1 MRSRTGVLATRW
13 SRAPLAAGLLI
24 ATAACAG
31 DEPEAVEE
39 ASTPPAAAVDASPVS
54 LTVDGFSTPESAL
67 FDQSGGVYLVSNIN
81 GAPTDKDGNGFISRV
96 TPEGTVEN
104 LRWIAGGEQGA
115 TLNAPKGMALKGD
128 TLFVSDIDVVR
139 MFNRTTGQPL
149 GERAV
154 PGAVFLNDL
163 DVGPDGTLYVTDSG
177 IRFTASG
184 MEQAGTD
191 AVYRFGPDGQPV
203 AVARGTELTGPN
215 GVAGTEE
222 GVIVVPFGGNQV
234 YRLGADGARTNV
246 AQLPAGQLDGVV
258 RLADGSLLVS
268 SWEGS
273 AVYRVDA
280 AGQATP
286 VVEGVT
292 SPADIGYDSARNRV
306 LIPLFQGNQL
316 RIESLPQ

>member
-1 MRSRTGVLATRW
+1 MRSRTGVLVTRW
-13 SRAPLAAGLLI
+13 SRAPLAAGILI
-24 ATAACAG
+24 ATAACG
-31 DEPEAVEE
+31 GGEPEVVDE
-39 ASTPPAAAVDASPVS
+39 APAPAAVAVDAAPVS

-67 FDQSGGVYLVSNIN
+67 YDPAGEVYLVSNIN
-81 GAPTDKDGNGFISRV
+81 GAPMARDGNGFISRV
-96 TPEGTVEN
+96 TPEGSVEN

-139 MFNRTTGQPL
+139 MFHRTTGQPL
-149 GERAV
+149 GERGV
-154 PGAVFLNDL
+154 PTAVFLNDL
-163 DVGPDGTLYVTDSG
+163 DVGPDGVLYVSDTGVRIGPD
-177 IRFTASG
+177 G

-203 AVARGTELTGPN
+203 AFARGTDLMNPN
-215 GVAGTEE
+215 GLAATAD

-234 YRLGADGARTNV
+234 YRLGAGRERTNV
-246 AQLPAGQLDGVV
+246 AELPAGQLDGVV
-258 RLADGSLLVS
+258 RLPDGSLLVS

-286 VVEGVT
+286 VVEGVN
-292 SPADIGYDSARNRV
+292 SPADIGYDAVRNRV

-316 RIESLPQ
+316 RIQSLPQ

>member
-1 MRSRTGVLATRW
+1 MRSTSGDLRTRW
-13 SRAPLAAGLLI
+13 TRLPLAAGLLI
-24 ATAACAG
+24 ATAACGG
-31 DEPEAVEE
+31 DQPEPVEE
-39 ASTPPAAAVDASPVS
+39 APTAEVAAVDAAPVS
-54 LTVDGFSTPESAL
+54 LTVDGFSTPESAR
-67 FDQSGGVYLVSNIN
+67 FDEAAGVYLVSNIN
-81 GAPTDKDGNGFISRV
+81 GSPTDKDGNGFISRV
-96 TPEGTVEN
+96 TPEGSVEN
-104 LRWIAGGEQGA
+104 LRWIAGGEGV

-139 MFNRTTGQPL
+139 MFHRTTGQPL

-163 DVGPDGTLYVTDSG
+163 DVGPDGTLYVSDTG
-177 IRFTASG
+177 VRFAAGG

-203 AVARGTELTGPN
+203 PVARGTELTNPN
-215 GVAGTEE
+215 GVVATEE

-234 YRLGADGARTNV
+234 YRLGASGERTEL

-258 RLADGSLLVS
+258 RLDDGSLLVS

-273 AVYRVDA
+273 AVYRVDP
-280 AGQATP
+280 AGHATP
-286 VVEGVT
+286 VVQGVS
-292 SPADIGYDSARNRV
+292 SPADIGYDNARNRV

-316 RIESLPQ
+316 RIESLPR